1 MGKRRGE
8 DVGGVGK
15 YLKVAGGGGGG
26 GAGQGKTVA
35 VEDVLDYGVEKK
47 KKKAGGFGD
56 FSGW

>member
-1 MGKRRGE
+1 MVGYESWGEGGRGQG
-8 DVGGVGK
+8 GGV
-15 YLKVAGGGGGG
+15 
-26 GAGQGKTVA
+26 GAGQGKTMA

>member
-8 DVGGVGK
+8 DVGGGGK
-15 YLKVAGGGGGG
+15 YLKVAGG

>member
-1 MGKRRGE
+1 M
-8 DVGGVGK
+8 GGVGK
-15 YLKVAGGGGGG
+15 YLKVAGGGGGGGG

-47 KKKAGGFGD
+47 KKKKAGGFGD

>member
-15 YLKVAGGGGGG
+15 YLKVAGGGV